1 MRWKNS
7 LRESFKT
14 GDTKIDLVVRF
25 DNGELLES
33 GYTERRKCFMYS
45 ICHYNSPLGGITL
58 ASDEEGLTGLW
69 FDGQKYFGSGILKD
83 DPMPEKAETKKPPVL
98 EQTVK
103 WLDLYFSGQEPDF
116 TPPLHLIGS
125 EFRLAVWK
133 ILLEIPYGQT
143 TTYKELAGRIAEQR
157 GIKSMSA
164 QAVGGAV
171 GHNPI
176 SIIVPCHRVLGTDGS
191 LTGYAGGIDKKI
203 SLLTLEKAAFTK

>member
-7 LRESFKT
+7 LRESFKA

-25 DNGELLES
+25 DNRELLES
-33 GYTERRKCFMYS
+33 GYTGRRKCFMYS

-58 ASDEEGLTGLW
+58 ACDEERLTGLW

-103 WLDLYFSGQEPDF
+103 WLDLYFSGQKPDF

>member
-1 MRWKNS
+1 
-7 LRESFKT
+7 
-14 GDTKIDLVVRF
+14 
-25 DNGELLES
+25 
-33 GYTERRKCFMYS
+33 MYS

-58 ASDEEGLTGLW
+58 ACDEERLTGLW

-83 DPMPEKAETKKPPVL
+83 DSMPEKAETKKPPVL

-103 WLDLYFSGQEPDF
+103 WLDIYFSGQEPDF

-125 EFRLAVWK
+125 EFRLSVWK
-133 ILLEIPYGQT
+133 MLPEIPYGQT

>member
-103 WLDLYFSGQEPDF
+103 WLDIYFSGQEPDF

-125 EFRLAVWK
+125 EFRLSVWK
-133 ILLEIPYGQT
+133 MLLEIPYGQT
-143 TTYKELAGRIAEQR
+143 TIYKELAGRIAEQR